1 VAYKGAQY
9 VEILS
14 DGGIIGAIL
23 LLSFVGFTIYSAIQT
38 GNYILLG
45 GLACLMLHGTVF
57 YTLSTFSYVPYIV
70 LAACVS
76 SQIVTPYHIPMAISI
91 IIVLA
96 LIRLVIDYV
105 IKPQLSLY
113 WITKCIMAPRVIQ
126 NKLNP
131 LMIRRRTLEERK
143 KHGVPEH
150 EEVEINYDLRKIG
163 EKIQGSIFES
173 IDLQNQYIDKAVSL
187 TPCDGSA
194 IGTAA
199 KVKAQTDPWLG
210 LHYMERA
217 IHLFDGIM
225 KLPETWAMYGEMQK
239 MTGNWEGAKR
249 SFKYSLHL
257 NPRLY
262 QVRDMLKEMTKSEED
277 LILRNKQ
284 IENTIHPVEAKK

>member
-1 VAYKGAQY
+1 
-9 VEILS
+9 
-14 DGGIIGAIL
+14 
-23 LLSFVGFTIYSAIQT
+23 
-38 GNYILLG
+38 
-45 GLACLMLHGTVF
+45 
-57 YTLSTFSYVPYIV
+57 
-70 LAACVS
+70 
-76 SQIVTPYHIPMAISI
+76 
-91 IIVLA
+91 
-96 LIRLVIDYV
+96 
-105 IKPQLSLY
+105 
-113 WITKCIMAPRVIQ
+113 
-126 NKLNP
+126 LNP

-150 EEVEINYDLRKIG
+150 EEAEINYDLRKIG